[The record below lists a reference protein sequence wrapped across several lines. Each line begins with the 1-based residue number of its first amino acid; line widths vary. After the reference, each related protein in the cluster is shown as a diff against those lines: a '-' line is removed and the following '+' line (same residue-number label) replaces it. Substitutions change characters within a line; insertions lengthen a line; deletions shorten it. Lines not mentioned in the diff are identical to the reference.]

1 MHFVKKLVV
10 RFFLC
15 ILLVGIC
22 NYYVFGQSTISN
34 QIELSPLKSDTT
46 LYLGDWAIEST
57 IKIFSKSILSDSTT
71 WKFDAL
77 NGLLHIQGPFT
88 EPVKIEFSSLPI
100 TFPKIISLNSRI
112 SISDTNITDQNNLN
126 RSNSTM
132 DLNFDSDL
140 QQTGSLSRGIIIGSN
155 QDFALESGLNFELSG
170 NLTDDLR
177 LDAVLTDRSI
187 PIQPDGIS
195 QSIREFDKV
204 LIRLQSEKTSLE
216 MGDVDIALQQST
228 FARLNRRLQGA
239 IGTYNSEKGAVNTA
253 FSTLRG
259 TFLTQRFDGEDG
271 VQGPYRLRGKNGEEF
286 IIILAGTERVY
297 INGNKVKRGE
307 NNEYIINYGVGEITF
322 TDQIFIK
329 DETRIYVEYEY
340 IDQDF
345 NRTLIAT
352 EAKDNF
358 FDDRIKLGVTVIR
371 QADGDDLLSQQVLTQ
386 EEIQLLKQVGDNL
399 DQAIVSGVISNS
411 NDSENNVR
419 YAQIDTTYNGQTYSI
434 FKNIPN
440 SNSSNLVVR
449 FSKVGLGNGS
459 YERISDT
466 INGLLFNWVGPDNGS
481 YEPFR
486 QLPAP
491 QKHQMI
497 ALNTRYSMTDKIF
510 WSGEFSISDFDKNRF
525 SNKDNVDN
533 SDVAMQA
540 SVSMK
545 ELDVGV
551 ADVDILINR
560 RQSGDNFQFF
570 ERTREVEFDRKWNI
584 NEFDTS
590 GELLNEVHTKLNFSD
605 HSNLSVGFG
614 QLSISGFESIRQHSE
629 LNLESTS
636 KLRVEYAQ
644 EYISTKN
651 SLIDNSSEWFRQRGQ
666 IHWQIKKAFTPFL
679 QFEHEDLRDR
689 IGTIELSSQS
699 QKFYEMGPGI
709 SFSKNKLSVSAAYI
723 LRQEEG
729 IFDGKFNKESIAREQ
744 RYHLNYN
751 SNIGFNTQHRVH
763 LRNKNYTEEFES
775 IGRNNQNGFQIY
787 SMMNLNREYFK
798 TRSTYQTNTQR
809 QAIRQEAYIEVGPEL
824 GQFVWIDE
832 NENGI
837 EEIDEFFPELSPNEG
852 TYVLQFLPSDQ
863 LLPVINLNSQITL
876 DWSPFQKLNQVS
888 DSKLWF
894 HTIKFKSLIDLRE
907 LSTSSKEGNIYLLKL
922 NTFRND
928 STTLNGSIRAEQSLQ
943 VKPIHN
949 LFLKLSFNAS
959 DRLNKRT
966 IEIQKKKSNQLF
978 FDMNYQLNNDLKLR
992 LDTSMGIN
1000 VLKSDKIA
1008 NRTYNIRFFSINPG
1022 FTSRISRSF
1031 QYGVHFGY
1039 NFKEDIQ
1046 FGRVYAKTSKLKTHL
1061 RAFLWQKVQ
1070 STANIELRDI
1080 KINGMT
1086 NSFTNFELT
1095 EGTGTGTN
1103 LIWTLSASYRINN
1116 LIRLNFNYDGR
1127 TVKDRTDIHTIK
1139 LVISAVF

>member
-1 MHFVKKLVV
+1 MHSVQKQVV
-10 RFFLC
+10 LFFLY
-15 ILLVGIC
+15 ILLLGFC
-22 NYYVFGQSTISN
+22 NSYAFAQSKISN
-34 QIELSPLKSDTT
+34 EIEISILKSDTT
-46 LYLGDWAIEST
+46 LYLGDWVIEST
-57 IKIFSKSILSDSTT
+57 IKIYSKSEFFDSTS

-77 NGLLHIQGPFT
+77 NGLLRIQAPLT
-88 EPVKIEFSSLPI
+88 NPVKIEFSSLPI
-100 TFPKIISLNSRI
+100 TFPKIIRLNSRV
-112 SISDTNITDQNNLN
+112 SLSDTNITDQKN
-126 RSNSTM
+126 RFTRESTM

-170 NLTDDLR
+170 SLTDDLT

-187 PIQPDGIS
+187 PIQPDGTT

-204 LIRLQSEKTSLE
+204 LIRLQSDKTSLE

-239 IGTYNSEKGAVNTA
+239 IGSYNSDKGTVNTA
-253 FSTLRG
+253 FSTVRG

-286 IIILAGTERVY
+286 IIVLAGTERVY
-297 INGNKVKRGE
+297 INGNQVKRGE
-307 NNEYIINYGVGEITF
+307 NNEYIIDYGVGEITF

-345 NRTLIAT
+345 NRTLIAA
-352 EAKDNF
+352 EAQDNF
-358 FDDRIKLGVTVIR
+358 FDDRMKLGVTVIR
-371 QADGDDLLSQQVLTQ
+371 QADGDDLLSQQALTQ
-386 EEIQLLKQVGDNL
+386 EEIQILRQVGDNL
-399 DQAIVSGVISNS
+399 DQAIVSGVVSNS
-411 NDSENNVR
+411 SDSENNVR
-419 YAQIDTTYNGQTYSI
+419 YAQIDTTYNGETYSI

-440 SNSSNLVVR
+440 SNNSNLVVR
-449 FSKVGLGNGS
+449 FSKVGLGTGS
-459 YERISDT
+459 YERIGDT
-466 INGLLFNWVGPDNGS
+466 INGLLFNWVGPNNGS

-497 ALNTRYSMTDKIF
+497 ALNTQFSMTDNIF
-510 WSGEFSISDFDKNRF
+510 WSGEFSLSDFDKNRF

-533 SDVAMQA
+533 TDMAMQA

-545 ELDVGV
+545 ELDIGF
-551 ADVDILINR
+551 ADVDIDIKR
-560 RQSGDNFQFF
+560 RQSGKNFQFF

-590 GELLNEVHTKLNFSD
+590 GELLNEIQTKLNFSD
-605 HSNLSVGFG
+605 RSNLSFGFG

-636 KLRVEYAQ
+636 KLGVEYAQ
-644 EYISTKN
+644 EYISAKN
-651 SLIDNSSEWFRQRGQ
+651 SVIDNSSEWFRQHGQ
-666 IHWQIKKAFTPFL
+666 IHWKIKDAFTPFV

-689 IGTIELSSQS
+689 IGSIELSTES
-699 QKFYEMGPGI
+699 QKFYEIGPGI
-709 SFSKNKLSVSAAYI
+709 SFTKNKLSVSAAYI

-729 IFDGKFNKESIAREQ
+729 IIDGEFNKESIAREQ
-744 RYHLNYN
+744 RYHLDYN
-751 SNIGFNTQHRVH
+751 SNIGFNTQNRVH

-775 IGRNNQNGFQIY
+775 TGRNDQNGFQIY
-787 SMMNLNREYFK
+787 SKMNLNRESFK
-798 TRSTYQTNTQR
+798 TRFTYRTNTQR

-863 LLPVINLNSQITL
+863 LLPVINLNSQLTL
-876 DWSPFQKLNQVS
+876 DWSPFQKLEQVS
-888 DSKLWF
+888 GEKLWF

-907 LSTSSKEGNIYLLKL
+907 LSTSSKEGDIYLLKL

-928 STTLNGSIRAEQSLQ
+928 STTLNGSIRVEQSLQ
-943 VKPIHN
+943 VEPMQN

-978 FDMNYQLNNDLKLR
+978 LDLNYQLNKDLKLR
-992 LDTSMGIN
+992 LDTSMGTNI
-1000 VLKSDKIA
+1000 LKSDEIS
-1008 NRTYNIRFFSINPG
+1008 NRTYDIRFFSVNPG

-1039 NFKEDIQ
+1039 NFKEDVQ
-1046 FGRVYAKTSKLKTHL
+1046 FERVHAKTSKLKTYL
-1061 RAFLWQKVQ
+1061 RAFMWQKVQ
-1070 STANIELRDI
+1070 STANIELRDT
-1080 KINGMT
+1080 KITGVT
-1086 NSFTNFELT
+1086 NSFTNYELT
-1095 EGTGTGTN
+1095 EGTGTGTH
-1103 LIWTLSASYRINN
+1103 LVWTLSAAYRIND

-1127 TVKDRTDIHTIK
+1127 TVKDRADIHTLK
-1139 LVISAVF
+1139 LVVSAIF